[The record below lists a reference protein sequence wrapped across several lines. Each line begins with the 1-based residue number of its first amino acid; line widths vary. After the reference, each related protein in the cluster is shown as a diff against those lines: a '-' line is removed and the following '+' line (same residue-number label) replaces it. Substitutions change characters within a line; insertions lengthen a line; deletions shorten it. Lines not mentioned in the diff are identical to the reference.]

1 MFSLPCAYATPS
13 ADSVARF
20 VAERFEFGP
29 VTACRMLNRS
39 FNDVFVVE
47 RGIQKAVLRLSRAG
61 RRRRSDLEYEA
72 GLLTHLRSRSVAVA
86 VPYRGCDGQYCQEAA
101 GAEGIRLALLFDFV
115 EGRDPQESPADRWAQ
130 GAALA
135 RFHAGAA
142 DFCSMHERVRL
153 DLGHLLARPLAWMGP
168 MLNTRPDD
176 RAYLAGLAERLRR
189 VVGERHGELSQCVCH
204 GDCHGSN
211 ARIDSLGS
219 ATLIDFDDGGPGW
232 VAYDLAVFL
241 WTACAF
247 FPQRRA
253 LWRYFLDG
261 YRSVRPIPRADLDA
275 VPLFVPLRH
284 IWLLGEYA
292 AGAGGW
298 GTWWLGEWFDRQIA
312 FLRAWEEEQP
322 SDPLGLH

>member
-1 MFSLPCAYATPS
+1 
-13 ADSVARF
+13 
-20 VAERFEFGP
+20 
-29 VTACRMLNRS
+29 
-39 FNDVFVVE
+39 
-47 RGIQKAVLRLSRAG
+47 
-61 RRRRSDLEYEA
+61 
-72 GLLTHLRSRSVAVA
+72 
-86 VPYRGCDGQYCQEAA
+86 
-101 GAEGIRLALLFDFV
+101 
-115 EGRDPQESPADRWAQ
+115 
-130 GAALA
+130 
-135 RFHAGAA
+135 
-142 DFCSMHERVRL
+142 
-153 DLGHLLARPLAWMGP
+153 
-168 MLNTRPDD
+168 
-176 RAYLAGLAERLRR
+176 
-189 VVGERHGELSQCVCH
+189 VGERHGELSQCVCH

-298 GTWWLGEWFDRQIA
+298 GTWWLGEWFDRQMA
-312 FLRAWEEEQP
+312 FLRAWEEEQL
-322 SDPLGLH
+322 SAPLGFCISHRASRRSRALFASRFSATATKEIFSMTSQPVARGESIAAFIPGLESLIAEAIEEWKVPGLAVAVVRNEEVALVGAYGFRDVEAGLPVTTDTQFKHCESSGSVRAARKDIVFTCIPAGDCMNPAFRQHCTGTFTTEARLLLSGKTKMDNSR